1 MANDLNQCNFIGR
14 VGKDPEVRYAA
25 SGTAVGN
32 FSIAVGYKYKDTEST
47 EWVRIVVFGK
57 LAEIVGEYVTR
68 GKQLFVSGR
77 MQTRSWEDKDGA
89 KRYTTEIIAND
100 VQFLGS
106 RNDSQGNYK
115 PQESKPPEP
124 DNEDMPF

>member
-47 EWVRIVVFGK
+47 EWIRIVVFGK
-57 LAEIVGEYVTR
+57 LAEIVGEYVTK

-89 KRYTTEIIAND
+89 KRYTTEIVAND

-106 RNDSQGNYK
+106 KSSQCESHPIDDGK
-115 PQESKPPEP
+115 PI
-124 DNEDMPF
+124 PF